1 MKSQKPSC
9 EEPEESREDRPR
21 FPHATDLNRFP
32 NFREIT
38 ARFPSVAT
46 SCNHAIEKGD
56 RIGWNRRT
64 KATMCP
70 HCWAEWV
77 RENAAADHDERFLES
92 QYAASL

>member
-1 MKSQKPSC
+1 MPVK
-9 EEPEESREDRPR
+9 EPEELPR
-21 FPHATDLNRFP
+21 FRPTTDLNRFP

-38 ARFPSVAT
+38 ARFASVAT

-64 KATMCP
+64 RATICA

-77 RENAAADHDERFLES
+77 RENAAADQDEQWLQA
-92 QYAASL
+92 QYNATKAGY